1 MWGGTACAVL
11 RCCVG
16 VGVRQSGA
24 LGLCRPGAAAVRA
37 GLVCGFD
44 LEIGSDGFFDLT
56 GLPPIVGIRIPRRRR

>member
-1 MWGGTACAVL
+1 MEYVFQG
-11 RCCVG
+11 
-16 VGVRQSGA
+16 QHH
-24 LGLCRPGAAAVRA
+24 